1 MIMVSPSK
9 GEMNLQN
16 VVKDMKQYIEESTV
30 PVEIVIGTDSQNSSE
45 TKYVVVL
52 AMYRVGQGG
61 RFFYQVVKRPLVYN
75 LRQKIYQETQMTLE
89 LAHQVSTI
97 MIEEDVFHDI
107 VIHLDIGTE
116 GKTKEL
122 IAEIKGWVNAEGY
135 AAFIKPESYAACAI
149 ANVISK

>member
-1 MIMVSPSK
+1 MVSPSK
-9 GEMNLQN
+9 GEMNIQN
-16 VVKDMKQYIEESTV
+16 AVKDMKQYIEESTV
-30 PVEIVIGTDSQNSSE
+30 PIEIVIGTDSQNSSE

-97 MIEEDVFHDI
+97 MIEEDVLHDI

-135 AAFIKPESYAACAI
+135 EAFIKPEAYAACAI